1 MRSILTHCHELPEER
16 VGAGEILLEEGARA
30 GVLYIL
36 IDGAIEILKGGFQI
50 RTVQEPGSLFG
61 EVSVLLGSAHTATVK
76 TISECRVYRV
86 ERAVE
91 FLRSNTEVTFGVATL
106 LAQRLDSITGYLVD
120 LKRQFE
126 GSDEHFGMV
135 DEVLEALAH
144 QQNEELDLGSERDP
158 DTTI

>member
-1 MRSILTHCHELPEER
+1 MRLILSHCRDLAEEQ
-16 VGAGEILLEEGARA
+16 VAAGEVLLKEGGRT

-36 IDGAIEILKGGFQI
+36 IDGSIEILKRGFQI
-50 RTVQEPGSLFG
+50 RTVAEPGSLFG
-61 EVSVLLGSAHTATVK
+61 EVSVLLDIAHTATVK

-86 ERAVE
+86 ERAAE
-91 FLRSNTEVTFGVATL
+91 FLRSNTEVTYSVATL

-126 GSDEHFGMV
+126 GSDEHFGMI
-135 DEVLEALAH
+135 DEVLEALVH
-144 QQNEELDLGSERDP
+144 QQDEELDLGSERDP

>member
-1 MRSILTHCHELPEER
+1 MRSILSHCRDLPEQR
-16 VGAGEILLEEGARA
+16 VAAGEILLEEGGPA

-36 IDGAIEILKGGFQI
+36 IEGTIEILKGGFQI
-50 RTVQEPGSLFG
+50 RTAQEAGSLFG
-61 EVSVLLGSAHTATVK
+61 EVSVLLGGVHTATVRA
-76 TISECRVYRV
+76 ISECRVYRV
-86 ERAVE
+86 ESAAE
-91 FLRSNTEVTFGVATL
+91 FLRSHTEVTYAVATL

-135 DEVLEALAH
+135 DEVLEALVH
-144 QQNEELDLGSERDP
+144 QQDEELDLGSERDP

>member
-1 MRSILTHCHELPEER
+1 MRSILSHCRDLPEQR
-16 VGAGEILLEEGARA
+16 IAAGEILLEEGGPA

-36 IDGAIEILKGGFQI
+36 IEGTVEILKGGYQI
-50 RTVQEPGSLFG
+50 RTAQEPGSLFG
-61 EVSVLLGSAHTATVK
+61 EVSVLLGGAHTATVK

-86 ERAVE
+86 ELAVE
-91 FLRSNTEVTFGVATL
+91 FLRSHTEVTYGVATL

-135 DEVLEALAH
+135 DEVLEALVH
-144 QQNEELDLGSERDP
+144 QQDEELDLGSEREP